1 MFPSASA
8 DIRESRPL
16 TTLTFVRCGM
26 RGPVASRFPPINLQ
40 YKCQYRYGSAN
51 LPLGYRDGVGMRLW
65 PSLA

>member
-1 MFPSASA
+1 
-8 DIRESRPL
+8 
-16 TTLTFVRCGM
+16 M